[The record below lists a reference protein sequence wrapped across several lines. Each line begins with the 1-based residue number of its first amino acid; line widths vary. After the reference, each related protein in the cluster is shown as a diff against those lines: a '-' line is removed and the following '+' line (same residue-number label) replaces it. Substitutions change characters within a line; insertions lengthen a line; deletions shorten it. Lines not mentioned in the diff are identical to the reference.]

1 VSKYAVLIVLS
12 LVACAP
18 KGQAP
23 KGHASIA
30 RCHEGGIV
38 MMEVPLSGVDEVEDF
53 EDCGEGTCVPKGE
66 ACPAPTDKPAEP
78 DAPAEPE
85 P

>member
-1 VSKYAVLIVLS
+1 MTKYAALIVLS
-12 LVACAP
+12 LIACAP

-38 MMEVPLSGVDEVEDF
+38 MMEVPLSQVDEVEDF
-53 EDCGEGTCVPKGE
+53 EDCGEGTCVAKGQ
-66 ACPAPTDKPAEP
+66 ACPKPAEKPAEP
-78 DAPAEPE
+78 AERAE
-85 P
+85 